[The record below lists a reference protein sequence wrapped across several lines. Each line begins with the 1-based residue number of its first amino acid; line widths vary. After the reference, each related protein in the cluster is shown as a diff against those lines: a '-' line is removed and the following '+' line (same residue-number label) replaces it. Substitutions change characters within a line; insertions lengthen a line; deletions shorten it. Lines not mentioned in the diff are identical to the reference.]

1 MMNFMMCNGLPVA
14 VATVDGG
21 VVTESGRMVF
31 DGEMQLS
38 EHFRLCEFT
47 RSGAAI
53 RHGLENVPD
62 ALAVVNLRLLCENV
76 L

>member
-38 EHFRLCEFT
+38 EHFRLC
-47 RSGAAI
+47 
-53 RHGLENVPD
+53 
-62 ALAVVNLRLLCENV
+62 
-76 L
+76 